1 MGHFVGTPKGE
12 SLISIEVQGN
22 SMLPLYRH
30 GDILLVTPKYQPKVG
45 DRVFVESRTAGRVG
59 GTLAHLSPNSI
70 VINRGGSVKRE
81 LSLSMADVTFFGKVE
96 WASQ

>member
-1 MGHFVGTPKGE
+1 MDHFIGTPKGE
-12 SLISIEVQGN
+12 SLISIVVQGN

-30 GDILLVTPKYQPKVG
+30 GDILLVTSKYQPRVG

-59 GTLAHLSPNSI
+59 GTLAHLSANSI
-70 VINRGGSVKRE
+70 VINRGGSVNRE
-81 LSLSMADVTFFGKVE
+81 LLLSIADVAFFGKVE